1 MTIDEILAERNE
13 YAKRT
18 GKYYSYGQYY
28 GLFVSGRPKEV
39 RSTHT
44 EKYSHRVYR
53 GISGTARI
61 ARKFNDEELEQIKAE
76 YLAGATTTA
85 IAEKFGSTGPTVRKK
100 LKEMGVFDKCRDSGY
115 AWTHEA
121 DEQLRNLYLRGMTA
135 PEIAVAMN
143 RSSHA
148 VYTRISHTGIRK
160 LKKRM
165 QKEKP
170 L

>member
-13 YAKRT
+13 YAERT

-28 GLFVSGRPKEV
+28 GLFVAGRPRAYHRAQSK
-39 RSTHT
+39 
-44 EKYSHRVYR
+44 KYSHRVN
-53 GISGTARI
+53 SGTVRTAK
-61 ARKFNDEELEQIKAE
+61 KFNDEELEQIKAE
-76 YLAGATTTA
+76 YMAGSTTTA
-85 IAEKFGSTGPTVRKK
+85 IAEKYGCAGPTVRKK

-115 AWTHEA
+115 AWTEEA

-135 PEIAVAMN
+135 PQIAAAMN

-148 VYTRISHTGIRK
+148 VYTRITNTGIRK